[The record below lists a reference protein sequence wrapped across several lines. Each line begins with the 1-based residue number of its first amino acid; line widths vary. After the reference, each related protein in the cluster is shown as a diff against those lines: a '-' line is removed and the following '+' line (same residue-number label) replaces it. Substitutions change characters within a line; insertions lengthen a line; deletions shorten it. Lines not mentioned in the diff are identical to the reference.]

1 MPIPPND
8 YWELWEA
15 VSSASNQ
22 EYEFPRNRVVA
33 PTFDGEDMSRNKN
46 PLFILETER
55 LFLRR
60 QQLDDVSFLVDLWSD
75 PIVTR
80 YVGGPR
86 KREWL
91 QSAFEDT
98 AQNPFAEVYD
108 LWMTI
113 EKGSRQRLGHCGLIN
128 KEVEGKLEYD
138 LGYFFDRSTWGNGY
152 ATEICRALLQHARED
167 LGLRRLITLIDPL
180 NTASQKVALKLG
192 MKLEREII
200 RPGDALRRIYAIEFG
215 SDQRQA

>member
-8 YWELWEA
+8 WELWES
-15 VSSASNQ
+15 VSSVSNQ
-22 EYEFPRNRVVA
+22 EYEFPRNRVMT
-33 PTFDGEDMSRNKN
+33 PILDGKDLSRNED
-46 PLFILETER
+46 PLFILETKR
-55 LFLRR
+55 LLLRR

-91 QSAFEDT
+91 QLAFEDT
-98 AQNPFAEVYD
+98 AQNPFAKEYD
-108 LWMTI
+108 LWVTI
-113 EKGSRQRLGHCGLIN
+113 EKASGQRLGHCGLIN

-138 LGYFFDRSTWGNGY
+138 LGYFFDSSTWGIGY
-152 ATEICRALLQHARED
+152 ATEIGRALLQHARED
-167 LGLRRLITLIDPL
+167 LGLRRLIALIDPL
-180 NTASQKVALKLG
+180 NTASQNVALKLG

-200 RPGDALRRIYAIEFG
+200 RPRDAPRRVYAIEFG
-215 SDQRQA
+215 SYQRQA